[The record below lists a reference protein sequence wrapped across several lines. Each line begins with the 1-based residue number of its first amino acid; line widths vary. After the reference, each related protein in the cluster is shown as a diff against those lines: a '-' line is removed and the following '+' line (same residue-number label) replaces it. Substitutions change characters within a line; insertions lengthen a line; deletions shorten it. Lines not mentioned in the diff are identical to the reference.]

1 MKHYSEDTD
10 NLRALIYWVSFFVLA
25 IELVVVFFNADR

>member
-1 MKHYSEDTD
+1 MKHEREVTD
-10 NLRALIYWVSFFVLA
+10 KLLALIYWGSILVSA